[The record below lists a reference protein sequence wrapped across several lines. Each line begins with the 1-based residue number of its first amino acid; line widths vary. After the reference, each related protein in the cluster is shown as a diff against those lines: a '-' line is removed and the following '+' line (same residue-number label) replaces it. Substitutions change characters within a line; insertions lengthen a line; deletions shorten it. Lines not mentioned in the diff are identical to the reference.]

1 MAPMAEA
8 DQNPETDPNDPKW
21 QQLRQELTE
30 MAEQVGEH
38 RWVDEEGDKPWID
51 EDDLRAAL
59 VEAYSSGIDAKVILS
74 CREACKSSE
83 EFRDR
88 LESVAR
94 ERANRKRRI
103 LAIDDEGGFLE
114 LLKMNLE
121 KTRRY
126 EVRIETSAEE
136 GLVAVEEFRPDLV
149 ITDIVMPGMDG
160 PEFVNRVR
168 ANEATRAIPI
178 IMLTALLDGGVS
190 QGVARD
196 GLLHLAKPVETKE
209 LVHCIETHLNPSARG
224 R

>member
-1 MAPMAEA
+1 MEDEQPTNE
-8 DQNPETDPNDPKW
+8 DRSGSKW
-21 QQLRQELTE
+21 EQLRAELAE

-38 RWVDEEGDKPWID
+38 RWVDEEGDKPWVD
-51 EDDLRAAL
+51 EDELRAAL
-59 VEAYSSGIDAKVILS
+59 VQAYSSGIDAKVILS
-74 CREACKSSE
+74 CREACKSSV

-88 LESVAR
+88 LESVTR
-94 ERANRKRRI
+94 ERLNRRRRI
-103 LAIDDEGGFLE
+103 LAVDDEGGFVE

-126 EVRIETSAEE
+126 DVRAVTSAEQ
-136 GLVAVEEFRPDLV
+136 GLVELEEFDPDLV

-168 ANEATRAIPI
+168 ANEATRSIPI
-178 IMLTALLDGGVS
+178 IMLTALLDPETS

-196 GLLHLAKPVETKE
+196 GLLHLAKPIATKE
-209 LVHCIETHLNPSARG
+209 LVHCIEQHLDPSPPG